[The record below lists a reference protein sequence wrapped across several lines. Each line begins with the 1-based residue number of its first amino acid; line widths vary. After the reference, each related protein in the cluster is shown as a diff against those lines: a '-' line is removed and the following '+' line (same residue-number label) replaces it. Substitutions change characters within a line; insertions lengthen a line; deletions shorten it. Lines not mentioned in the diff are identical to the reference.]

1 MGIYSATD
9 NIEAFKLKIFLW
21 KSHVEESDI
30 TWPTSRI
37 KNLSCQKQLKQMKAI
52 FSAQPRKLNFLSSAR
67 RLPPDSAVPS
77 LLLALRPGMGFL
89 PHFIMHLLV
98 TSSLSSIP
106 SRPFCLNEASLR
118 ALLSRHS

>member
-37 KNLSCQKQLKQMKAI
+37 KNLSCQKQLKQMKAV
-52 FSAQPRKLNFLSSAR
+52 FSAQPHKLNFLS
-67 RLPPDSAVPS
+67 
-77 LLLALRPGMGFL
+77 LALRPGMGFL

-118 ALLSRHS
+118 ALPSRHS

>member
-1 MGIYSATD
+1 MRIFNATD
-9 NIEAFKLKIFLW
+9 KIETLKLKIFLW

-37 KNLSCQKQLKQMKAI
+37 KNLSSQKQMKQMKAV

-67 RLPPDSAVPS
+67 GLPPDSAVPS
-77 LLLALRPGMGFL
+77 LSLALRPEMGVL

-106 SRPFCLNEASLR
+106 SRPFCLTEAGLR